1 VKVRDDE
8 GVAIRI
14 GPEPCVG
21 VRSLGG
27 SLTSISQWVAR
38 RRVTQVRDRCAPAIL
53 TSSLPR
59 RCDGVPFGFSVTGA
73 AAQQGTE
80 YRGTQQQQ
88 MACTPDVFRLC
99 WSEIPDVSRIVA
111 CLVREKPRLSD
122 GCRAVFETTA
132 SRPMSHRFARHH
144 LHGHT
149 IEPSAKGHS
158 RAFGPA
164 RLRIGATRS
173 SKTPIFLGGR
183 DIFGSHETQ
192 LVVRCWA
199 IRT

>member
-1 VKVRDDE
+1 
-8 GVAIRI
+8 
-14 GPEPCVG
+14 
-21 VRSLGG
+21 
-27 SLTSISQWVAR
+27 
-38 RRVTQVRDRCAPAIL
+38 VTQVRDRCAPAIL

-164 RLRIGATRS
+164 RLSLGDVACLRAEMREVTSDGRSVFDRAGLSASLWAFARIDS
-173 SKTPIFLGGR
+173 
-183 DIFGSHETQ
+183 
-192 LVVRCWA
+192 
-199 IRT
+199 